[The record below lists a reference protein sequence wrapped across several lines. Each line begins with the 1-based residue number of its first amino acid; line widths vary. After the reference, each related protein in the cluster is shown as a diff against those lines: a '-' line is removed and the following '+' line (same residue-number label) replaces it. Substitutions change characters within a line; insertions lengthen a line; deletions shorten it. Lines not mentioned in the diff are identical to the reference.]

1 MHFPPRQRSVHYT
14 QTPSRNREGCRRRS
28 RRTAHIEPER
38 THMLQRLGRGLTFI
52 AGSVVG
58 GLALAFVIV
67 ALHPSLIRTERPA
80 PSAPAAPATPGGETV
95 RREPP
100 VLSYASAVER
110 AAPAV
115 VNIYTARL
123 VTEQV
128 NPFPFGNFGE
138 LFGNVLPLYRQRIER
153 TLGSGVIVDRQGH
166 IVTNYHVIAN
176 AASIRVQLADGR
188 VAVPH
193 IVGVDPDTDL
203 AVLQISLP
211 HLPVIAFGQSSQVR
225 VGDIVLA
232 IGNPLGL
239 SQTVTH
245 GIVSATGRED
255 LGISAFDDF
264 IQTDAPI
271 NFGNSGGAL
280 VNSNG
285 QLIGINTAIVAKSLG
300 VEGIGFA
307 IPVDMV
313 RGVLHDIIKY
323 GKVIRGWI
331 GIVPEDISNTQAHQV
346 GLPRGGVVIAYV
358 YEGSPAQKV
367 GLKPGD
373 LLLKLGG
380 RAVRSA
386 EQARVEI
393 ARRKPGSTLK
403 IQVLRGQQ
411 TLNLTL
417 AVKQGPT

>member
-1 MHFPPRQRSVHYT
+1 
-14 QTPSRNREGCRRRS
+14 
-28 RRTAHIEPER
+28 
-38 THMLQRLGRGLTFI
+38 MLQRLGRGLTFI

-67 ALHPSLIRTERPA
+67 ALHPSLIDAGRPQPA
-80 PSAPAAPATPGGETV
+80 PQRAAAPAGAPATADAPV
-95 RREPP
+95 PREPP

-115 VNIYTARL
+115 VNIYTARV

-138 LFGNVLPLYRQRIER
+138 LFGNVLPMYRQRIER
-153 TLGSGVIVDRQGH
+153 TLGSGVIVDKQGH

-176 AASIRVQLADGR
+176 AAAIRVQLADGR

-203 AVLQISLP
+203 AVLQINLP
-211 HLPVIAFGQSSQVR
+211 HLPVIAFGQSNRVR
-225 VGDIVLA
+225 VGDMVVA

-285 QLIGINTAIVAKSLG
+285 QLIGINTAIVAKNLG

-313 RGVLHDIIKY
+313 RGVLHDIIKF

-331 GIVPEDISNTQAHQV
+331 GIVPEDISAAQAHQL
-346 GLPRGGVVIAYV
+346 GLAQGGVVIAYV
-358 YEGSPAQKV
+358 YEGSPAQQV
-367 GLKPGD
+367 GLRPGD
-373 LLLKLGG
+373 LLLELGG
-380 RAVRSA
+380 KRVQTA
-386 EQARVEI
+386 EQARVAI
-393 ARRKPGSTLK
+393 AERKPGATLQV
-403 IQVLRGQQ
+403 QVLRG
-411 TLNLTL
+411 TRKLTVTMP
-417 AVKQGPT
+417 VKQRPT

>member
-1 MHFPPRQRSVHYT
+1 
-14 QTPSRNREGCRRRS
+14 
-28 RRTAHIEPER
+28 
-38 THMLQRLGRGLTFI
+38 MLQRLGRGLTFI

-67 ALHPSLIRTERPA
+67 ALHPSLIRGRSAPPRPLQPA
-80 PSAPAAPATPGGETV
+80 VASAPAEPA
-95 RREPP
+95 RSLPP
-100 VLSYASAVER
+100 PLVSYASAVKR

-115 VNIYTARL
+115 VNIYTARV

-128 NPFPFGNFGE
+128 NPFPFGG
-138 LFGNVLPLYRQRIER
+138 LFGNLLPEYRQRIQR
-153 TLGSGVIVDRQGH
+153 SLGSGVIVDAQGH

-176 AASIRVQLADGR
+176 AAAIRVQLADGR

-203 AVLQISLP
+203 AVLQITLP
-211 HLPVIAFGQSSQVR
+211 NLPVITFGRSDQLQ
-225 VGDIVLA
+225 VGDVVLA

-255 LGISAFDDF
+255 LGISTFEDF

-285 QLIGINTAIVAKSLG
+285 ELIGINTAIAAKSLG

-313 RGVLHDIIKY
+313 RGVLRDIIKY

-331 GIVPEDISNTQAHQV
+331 GIVPQDVSNSQAQQA
-346 GLPRGGVVIAYV
+346 GLAHGGVVIVNLYV
-358 YEGSPAQKV
+358 GSPAQKA
-367 GLKPGD
+367 GLMRGD
-373 LLLKLGG
+373 LILAIDGSP
-380 RAVRSA
+380 VHSA
-386 EQARVEI
+386 EGALVRV
-393 ARRKPGSTLK
+393 ANHKPGST
-403 IQVLRGQQ
+403 IEVRVLRGES
-411 TLNLTL
+411 TLTISVH
-417 AVKQGPT
+417 VKQQPTGL

>member
-1 MHFPPRQRSVHYT
+1 
-14 QTPSRNREGCRRRS
+14 
-28 RRTAHIEPER
+28 
-38 THMLQRLGRGLTFI
+38 MLQRFGRGLTFI

-67 ALHPSLIRTERPA
+67 ALHPSLIRAPRPSSA
-80 PSAPAAPATPGGETV
+80 PSRPSAPEAPPQ

-115 VNIYTARL
+115 VNIYTARV

-138 LFGNVLPLYRQRIER
+138 LFGNVLPMYRQRIER
-153 TLGSGVIVDRQGH
+153 TLGSGVIVDKQGH

-176 AASIRVQLADGR
+176 AAAIRVQLADGR
-188 VAVPH
+188 VAVPR

-203 AVLQISLP
+203 AVLQINLP

-225 VGDIVLA
+225 VGDVVLA

-239 SQTVTH
+239 SQTVTN

-285 QLIGINTAIVAKSLG
+285 QLIGINTAIVAKNLG

-331 GIVPEDISNTQAHQV
+331 GIVPEDISEQQARQV
-346 GLPRGGVVIAYV
+346 GLAHGGVVIAYV
-358 YEGSPAQKV
+358 YEGSPAEQV

-373 LLLKLGG
+373 LLLELDGKP
-380 RAVRSA
+380 VQSA

-393 ARRKPGSTLK
+393 AARKPGSTLK
-403 IQVLRGQQ
+403 VQVLRG
-411 TLNLTL
+411 TSKLNLTL
-417 AVKQGPT
+417 PVKQRPI

>member
-1 MHFPPRQRSVHYT
+1 
-14 QTPSRNREGCRRRS
+14 
-28 RRTAHIEPER
+28 
-38 THMLQRLGRGLTFI
+38 MLQKLGRGLTFI

-67 ALHPSLIRTERPA
+67 ALHPSLIRPHG
-80 PSAPAAPATPGGETV
+80 PAPAAAGPAPARAAPAPTE
-95 RREPP
+95 REPP
-100 VLSYASAVER
+100 VVSYAGAVER

-115 VNIYTARL
+115 VNIYTARV

-128 NPFPFGNFGE
+128 NPFPFANFGD

-153 TLGSGVIVDRQGH
+153 TLGSGVIVDAQGH

-176 AASIRVQLADGR
+176 AQAIRVQLADGR
-188 VAVPH
+188 IATPRV
-193 IVGVDPDTDL
+193 VGVDPDTDL
-203 AVLQISLP
+203 AVLQINLP
-211 HLPVIAFGQSSQVR
+211 HLPVISFGQSSEVR
-225 VGDIVLA
+225 VGDVALA

-239 SQTVTH
+239 SQTVTN
-245 GIVSATGRED
+245 GIVSATGREE

-280 VNSNG
+280 INSNG
-285 QLIGINTAIVAKSLG
+285 QLIGINTAIVAKNLG

-331 GIVPEDISNTQAHQV
+331 GIVPEDLSAAQAHQA
-346 GLPRGGVVIAYV
+346 GLARAGVVIANMYV
-358 YEGSPAQKV
+358 GSPAQQA

-380 RAVRSA
+380 VPVRTA
-386 EQARVEI
+386 EGARVQI
-393 ARRKPGSTLK
+393 ARRKPGSSLRV
-403 IQVLRGQQ
+403 QVLRG
-411 TLNLTL
+411 TSKLTITVP
-417 AVKQGPT
+417 VKEQPN

>member
-1 MHFPPRQRSVHYT
+1 M
-14 QTPSRNREGCRRRS
+14 
-28 RRTAHIEPER
+28 A
-38 THMLQRLGRGLTFI
+38 QRLSRALTFI

-67 ALHPSLIRTERPA
+67 ALHPSLITQPRR
-80 PSAPAAPATPGGETV
+80 SAARAHAAPTAAARGAQ

-100 VLSYASAVER
+100 VVSYASAVER

-128 NPFPFGNFGE
+128 NPFPPFAPFSG
-138 LFGNVLPLYRQRIER
+138 LFGNLLPEYRQRIER
-153 TLGSGVIVDRQGH
+153 TLGSGVIIDKQGH

-176 AASIRVQLADGR
+176 AEAIRVQLADGR
-188 VAVPH
+188 IAKPR

-211 HLPVIAFGQSSQVR
+211 HLPVITFGHSRQVR
-225 VGDIVLA
+225 VGDVVLA
-232 IGNPLGL
+232 IGDPLGL
-239 SQTVTH
+239 SQTVTN
-245 GIVSATGRED
+245 GIVSATGRENF
-255 LGISAFDDF
+255 GISAFANF

-307 IPVDMV
+307 IPVDIV
-313 RGVLHDIIKY
+313 RGVVHDIIKY

-331 GIVPEDISNTQAHQV
+331 GIVPEDISNTEAHQV
-346 GLPRGGVVIAYV
+346 GLARGGVVIANMYV
-358 YEGSPAQKV
+358 DSPAQQA
-367 GLKPGD
+367 GLKAGD
-373 LLLKLGG
+373 LLLDLDGKP
-380 RAVRSA
+380 VHSA

-393 ARRKPGSTLK
+393 ASRKPGSRLAVR
-403 IQVLRGQQ
+403 VLRGTR
-411 TLNLTL
+411 TLNVTVQ
-417 AVKQGPT
+417 VKQQPK

>member
-1 MHFPPRQRSVHYT
+1 
-14 QTPSRNREGCRRRS
+14 
-28 RRTAHIEPER
+28 
-38 THMLQRLGRGLTFI
+38 MLQKLGRGLTFI

-67 ALHPSLIRTERPA
+67 ALHPSLIRPHSPAPTPTRPA
-80 PSAPAAPATPGGETV
+80 AVRTAPAPAPA

-100 VLSYASAVER
+100 LVSYASAVER

-115 VNIYTARL
+115 VNIYTARV

-128 NPFPFGNFGE
+128 NPFANFGE

-153 TLGSGVIVDRQGH
+153 TLGSGVIVDAQGH
-166 IVTNYHVIAN
+166 VVTNYHVIAN
-176 AASIRVQLADGR
+176 AQAIRVQLADGR
-188 VAVPH
+188 IATPRV
-193 IVGVDPDTDL
+193 VGVDPDTDL
-203 AVLQISLP
+203 AVLQINLP
-211 HLPVIAFGQSSQVR
+211 HLPVIAFGQSNQVR
-225 VGDIVLA
+225 VGDVVLA

-239 SQTVTH
+239 SQTVTN
-245 GIVSATGRED
+245 GIVSATGREE

-280 VNSNG
+280 INSNG
-285 QLIGINTAIVAKSLG
+285 QLIGINTAIVAKNLG

-331 GIVPEDISNTQAHQV
+331 GIVPEDISAAQAHQA
-346 GLPRGGVVIAYV
+346 GLARAGVVIANMYL
-358 YEGSPAQKV
+358 GSPAQQA

-373 LLLKLGG
+373 LLLELGG
-380 RAVRSA
+380 TPVRSA
-386 EQARVEI
+386 EGARVQI
-393 ARRKPGSTLK
+393 ARRKPGTRLTV
-403 IQVLRGQQ
+403 QVLRG
-411 TLNLTL
+411 TNKLTL
-417 AVKQGPT
+417 TVPVKEQPN